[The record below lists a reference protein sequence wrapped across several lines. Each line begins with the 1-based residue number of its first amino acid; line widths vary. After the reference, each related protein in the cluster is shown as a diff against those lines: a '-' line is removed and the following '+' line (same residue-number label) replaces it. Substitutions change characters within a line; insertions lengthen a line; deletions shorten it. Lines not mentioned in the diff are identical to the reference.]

1 MFEVPEAKR
10 VRREDLNVSDDGE
23 NESDDGLQ
31 DAELRAKLHAQMARS
46 LGLDFDMGLTSDA
59 PIKES
64 RSASRKETHDKD
76 IMDVDADEA
85 AEEDDH
91 EEEFAFRL
99 FSKAP
104 ATQKVVL
111 EEDTGPTGT
120 GVFVSGRPLSY
131 YVVTN
136 VPAQQKQEYAIASI
150 SGDQVLARSGDR
162 AWGLELPW
170 KVTKLT
176 ISRKAN
182 PDEKAE
188 GEGEGEETRGKR
200 RPGKKQRIS
209 LRKRAKAKEE
219 KKAADAKKMADKE
232 EHIKDKKKRMN
243 RLKKLRK
250 RAKAREQ
257 KQTTKGEDGQSDES
271 DGDSGSE

>member
-10 VRREDLNVSDDGE
+10 VRREDLNGSDNGAE
-23 NESDDGLQ
+23 NESDDGIQ
-31 DAELRAKLHAQMARS
+31 DAELRARLNAQIARS
-46 LGLDFDMGLTSDA
+46 LGLDDSYVEQPSDVVMQDSHPMGS
-59 PIKES
+59 KES
-64 RSASRKETHDKD
+64 GDDDTAG
-76 IMDVDADEA
+76 AEA
-85 AEEDDH
+85 AEDDH

-104 ATQKVVL
+104 PTQKVVL
-111 EEDTGPTGT
+111 EEDTGPTGDGT
-120 GVFVSGRPLSY
+120 FVSGRPLSY

-136 VPAQQKQEYAIASI
+136 VPAHQKQEYAIAAM
-150 SGDQVLARSGDR
+150 SGDQVLAKSHDR
-162 AWGLELPW
+162 FWGLELPW
-170 KVTKLT
+170 KVTTVAVTCNATPGDKT
-176 ISRKAN
+176 EDAAK
-182 PDEKAE
+182 
-188 GEGEGEETRGKR
+188 GKR

-219 KKAADAKKMADKE
+219 KKAADAQKMAEKE

-257 KQTTKGEDGQSDES
+257 KQGANEGGDNEDS
-271 DGDSGSE
+271 DGDSAGSD

>member
-10 VRREDLNVSDDGE
+10 VRREDLNASDDDTENGSDDGI
-23 NESDDGLQ
+23 Q
-31 DAELRAKLHAQMARS
+31 DAELRAKLNAQIARS
-46 LGLDFDMGLTSDA
+46 LGLEIFMEQA
-59 PIKES
+59 PEIPVRNSYPTES
-64 RSASRKETHDKD
+64 NEPDD
-76 IMDVDADEA
+76 DDDDDVLDADDA
-85 AEEDDH
+85 KPAENDH

-104 ATQKVVL
+104 PAQKVVL
-111 EEDTGPTGT
+111 EEENGPTGD
-120 GVFVSGRPLSY
+120 GSFVSGRPLSY

-136 VPAQQKQEYAIASI
+136 ISTRQKEEYAVAAM
-150 SGDQVLARSGDR
+150 SGDQVLARSNDR

-176 ISRKAN
+176 VTQKVKSG
-182 PDEKAE
+182 EKVEDQATKE
-188 GEGEGEETRGKR
+188 KR

-209 LRKRAKAKEE
+209 LRKLAKAKEE
-219 KKAADAKKMADKE
+219 KKVAEAKKMAEKE

-257 KQTTKGEDGQSDES
+257 KQASKGEDGDDDSDA
-271 DGDSGSE
+271 DSVGSE

>member
-10 VRREDLNVSDDGE
+10 VRREDLNGSDDGAE
-23 NESDDGLQ
+23 NDGIQ
-31 DAELRAKLHAQMARS
+31 DAELRAKLNAQMARS
-46 LGLDFDMGLTSDA
+46 LGMDIYTKPAHDVAT
-59 PIKES
+59 KES
-64 RSASRKETHDKD
+64 RPEGSRESKVSDD
-76 IMDVDADEA
+76 DDDDMVDVAG
-85 AEEDDH
+85 EDR

-104 ATQKVVL
+104 LTQKIVL
-111 EEDTGPTGT
+111 EEDTGPTGI
-120 GVFVSGRPLSY
+120 GGFVHGRPLSY

-136 VPAQQKQEYAIASI
+136 VPARQKQEYAMAAI
-150 SGDQVLARSGDR
+150 SGDQIRERSHDR

-170 KVTKLT
+170 KVTST
-176 ISRKAN
+176 SVTRKAN
-182 PDEKAE
+182 ADDKT
-188 GEGEGEETRGKR
+188 GEEATEGKR

-219 KKAADAKKMADKE
+219 KEAADAKKMAEKE

-250 RAKAREQ
+250 KAKAKEQ
-257 KQTTKGEDGQSDES
+257 KQTSKGEDGDDS
-271 DGDSGSE
+271 DGDSADSD

>member
-1 MFEVPEAKR
+1 M
-10 VRREDLNVSDDGE
+10 SDDGE

-46 LGLDFDMGLTSDA
+46 LGLDFDMGLTADA

-188 GEGEGEETRGKR
+188 GEETRGKR